1 MKGEDP
7 QLFSVQ
13 RIRGSQVL
21 HSKWDMYIIAS
32 STKVRASSWK
42 KGQKGCKGV
51 DNFSKNIFSRHYST
65 VCSTHESTT
74 IGALS
79 RDQPKLQNVFG
90 EAHEVTPHLRCYY
103 HGTAAEIEKPV
114 FSGIQ
119 VPRGLSC
126 SSRWSHTYAYT
137 GSTKRF
143 QSILKFSFL
152 KKTENTK
159 LKRKSGDV
167 IGEQLKVRD
176 WGNLI
181 KTHYACTCMNNT

>member
-7 QLFSVQ
+7 QLFNVQ

-21 HSKWDMYIIAS
+21 RSKWDIYIYHSPFYQKAK
-32 STKVRASSWK
+32 TSSWK

-51 DNFSKNIFSRHYST
+51 DDFSKNIFSRHNST

-79 RDQPKLQNVFG
+79 RDQPKLQYVFG

-103 HGTAAEIEKPV
+103 HWTAAEIEKPV

-119 VPRGLSC
+119 VPKGLSC

-143 QSILKFSFL
+143 QSILKFSF
-152 KKTENTK
+152 
-159 LKRKSGDV
+159 
-167 IGEQLKVRD
+167 
-176 WGNLI
+176 
-181 KTHYACTCMNNT
+181 